1 MQRTCTMKQEI
12 SRRTVAITKG
22 LLNVSDPRN
31 IARLLIVLIGIS
43 VMAFH
48 GCAEWRYQKYSDTA
62 EAYSQLALHGDSV
75 ALMRSSTRSQPVSRM
90 LLMVENEPGLVK
102 AMSERLTPI
111 AGSSSA
117 DTAIIHFNVDYNGV
131 REEVAFWFVQ
141 VSDTTWLVHV
151 VTFPSKL

>member
-1 MQRTCTMKQEI
+1 
-12 SRRTVAITKG
+12 
-22 LLNVSDPRN
+22 
-31 IARLLIVLIGIS
+31 
-43 VMAFH
+43 
-48 GCAEWRYQKYSDTA
+48 
-62 EAYSQLALHGDSV
+62 
-75 ALMRSSTRSQPVSRM
+75 
-90 LLMVENEPGLVK
+90 MVENEPGLVK